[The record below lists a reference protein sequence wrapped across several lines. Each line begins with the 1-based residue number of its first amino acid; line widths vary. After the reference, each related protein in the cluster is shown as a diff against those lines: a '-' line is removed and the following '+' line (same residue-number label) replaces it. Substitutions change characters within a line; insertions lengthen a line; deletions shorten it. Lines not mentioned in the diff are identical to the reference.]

1 MSKVVTDS
9 KHYTDIAE
17 AIRGKGVEGSFKPS
31 EMAAAIEE
39 ILSGGIIP
47 SGSIILTEE
56 NTYDVTE
63 KAQAVV
69 DMSATRAALAE
80 AVTAKGVDTLPD
92 SSFDTIANH
101 IGLIEGGGG
110 LPNVRKFQVTTD
122 ASLGTYGGIA
132 IPVVSSG
139 RANYLIMNTDATH
152 MTASDRY
159 VRAIGVCIDYT
170 ASVIKQSVTI
180 ARYDMAGGTTLTN
193 TLENGVLT
201 ILGSTVAHMEQA
213 YDLDVYEI
221 IW

>member
-39 ILSGGIIP
+39 IPSGGIIP

-56 NTYDVTE
+56 KSYDVTE
-63 KAQAVV
+63 KAAAVV

-110 LPNVRKFQVTTD
+110 LPNVRKFTVPTD
-122 ASLGTYGGIA
+122 STIGTYGGVSF
-132 IPVVSSG
+132 PVVESG
-139 RANYLIMNTDATH
+139 KALYILKANAGTIFRPYYCGIL
-152 MTASDRY
+152 
-159 VRAIGVCIDYT
+159 
-170 ASVIKQSVTI
+170 SVDHSMQTVGYHNGI
-180 ARYDMAGGTTLTN
+180 RYDNLTN
-193 TLENGVLT
+193 ISGAAANISDGVVT
-201 ILGSTVAHMEQA
+201 ILGGNTWQMKESYT
-213 YDLDVYEI
+213 LDVYEI
-221 IW
+221 IL